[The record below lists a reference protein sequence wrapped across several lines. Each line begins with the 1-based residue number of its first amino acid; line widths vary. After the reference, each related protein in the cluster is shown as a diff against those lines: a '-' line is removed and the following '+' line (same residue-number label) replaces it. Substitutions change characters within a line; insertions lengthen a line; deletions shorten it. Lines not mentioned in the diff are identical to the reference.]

1 MGCKD
6 REFMSVNFRKFAAIT
21 EKSIMTDHEKRVTE
35 MIKAKIKEKDPD
47 ADVILYGSHAR
58 GDANKDSDWD
68 ILILVNKPNFK
79 RYMERE
85 YRDSLFG
92 IELEI
97 EEPIS
102 AFIRTKEAWETI
114 HPGGPF
120 YDNVTRD
127 GILL

>member
-6 REFMSVNFRKFAAIT
+6 REFMSVNLCKFAAIT

-47 ADVILYGSHAR
+47 AEVILYGSHAR

-85 YRDSLFG
+85 YRDSLFD
-92 IELEI
+92 IVLEI

-114 HPGGPF
+114 HA
-120 YDNVTRD
+120 
-127 GILL
+127 